1 MPCADCDTCW
11 ADARLVTPI
20 PALGPRG
27 EGWVLLQVALILL
40 IAILGALALPAAI
53 EEWLSSWPFVVQGAL
68 LVVIGGWAVIQAAR
82 RLGDSLTAMPRPR
95 DDASL
100 VQDGIYAR
108 VRHPMYAGI
117 MGLGL
122 GWALVTLSLGALV
135 VALVLAMVLDL
146 KARREEGWLAERYPG
161 YPEYRSRTHRFIRG
175 VY

>member
-1 MPCADCDTCW
+1 MTS
-11 ADARLVTPI
+11 I

-27 EGWVLLQVALILL
+27 EGWVLLQLTLILV

-53 EEWLSSWPFVVQGAL
+53 AGWPARWPFVIQGAL
-68 LVVIGGWAVIQAAR
+68 LLGVGGWVVIQGAR
-82 RLGDSLTAMPRPR
+82 RLGNSLTAMPRPR
-95 DDASL
+95 EDASL

-117 MGLGL
+117 AGLGL
-122 GWALVTLSLGALV
+122 GWALVTLSLPALV
-135 VALVLAMVLDL
+135 AALVLALVLDL
-146 KARREEGWLAERYPG
+146 KARREEGWLAERYTG

>member
-1 MPCADCDTCW
+1 MTS
-11 ADARLVTPI
+11 I

-27 EGWVLLQVALILL
+27 EGWVLLQLVLILV

-53 EEWLSSWPFVVQGAL
+53 VGWPARWPFVIQGAL
-68 LVVIGGWAVIQAAR
+68 LLGVGGWVVIQGAR

-95 DDASL
+95 DGASL

-117 MGLGL
+117 VGLGL
-122 GWALVTLSLGALV
+122 GWALVTLSLPALV
-135 VALVLAMVLDL
+135 AALVLALVLDL
-146 KARREEGWLAERYPG
+146 KARREEGWLAERYTG

>member
-1 MPCADCDTCW
+1 MTS
-11 ADARLVTPI
+11 I

-27 EGWVLLQVALILL
+27 EGWVLLQLALILV
-40 IAILGALALPAAI
+40 IAILGALALPAALAG
-53 EEWLSSWPFVVQGAL
+53 WPARWPFVIQGAL
-68 LVVIGGWAVIQAAR
+68 LLGVGGWVVIQGAR
-82 RLGDSLTAMPRPR
+82 HLGDSLTAMPRPR

-117 MGLGL
+117 VGLGL
-122 GWALVTLSLGALV
+122 GWALVTLSLPALV
-135 VALVLAMVLDL
+135 GALVLALVLDM
-146 KARREEGWLAERYPG
+146 KARREEGWLAERYTG

>member
-1 MPCADCDTCW
+1 MTS
-11 ADARLVTPI
+11 I

-40 IAILGALALPAAI
+40 VAIVGALALPAAI
-53 EEWLSSWPFVVQGAL
+53 EEWLSSWPVVAQGAL
-68 LVVIGGWAVIQAAR
+68 LVGIGGWVVMRAAR
-82 RLGDSLTAMPRPR
+82 RLGDSLTALPRPR
-95 DDASL
+95 DDARL

-117 MGLGL
+117 VGLGL
-122 GWALVTLSLGALV
+122 GWALVTLSLPALV
-135 VALVLAMVLDL
+135 VALVLAIVLDL
-146 KARREEGWLAERYPG
+146 KARREEGWLADRYPG

>member
-1 MPCADCDTCW
+1 
-11 ADARLVTPI
+11 VTSI

-27 EGWVLLQVALILL
+27 EGWVLLQLALILL
-40 IAILGALALPAAI
+40 IAIMGALALPAAI
-53 EEWLSSWPFVVQGAL
+53 AGWPARWPFVIQGAL
-68 LVVIGGWAVIQAAR
+68 LLGVGGWVVIQGAR

-95 DDASL
+95 EDASL

-117 MGLGL
+117 VGLGL
-122 GWALVTLSLGALV
+122 GWALVTLSLPALV
-135 VALVLAMVLDL
+135 AALVLALVLDL
-146 KARREEGWLAERYPG
+146 KARREEGWLAERYTA

>member
-1 MPCADCDTCW
+1 MTS
-11 ADARLVTPI
+11 I

-27 EGWVLLQVALILL
+27 EGWVLLQLALILV
-40 IAILGALALPAAI
+40 IAILGALALPTAI
-53 EEWLSSWPFVVQGAL
+53 AGWPARWPFVIQGAL
-68 LVVIGGWAVIQAAR
+68 LLGVGGWVVIQGAR

-117 MGLGL
+117 VGLGL
-122 GWALVTLSLGALV
+122 GWALVTLSLPALV
-135 VALVLAMVLDL
+135 AALVLAPVLDL
-146 KARREEGWLAERYPG
+146 KARREERWLAERYAG
-161 YPEYRSRTHRFIRG
+161 YPAYRSRTHRFIRG

>member
-1 MPCADCDTCW
+1 
-11 ADARLVTPI
+11 VTSI

-27 EGWVLLQVALILL
+27 EGWLLLQLALILV

-53 EEWLSSWPFVVQGAL
+53 AGWPAGWPFVIQGTLLLGVGGWVVVQG
-68 LVVIGGWAVIQAAR
+68 AR
-82 RLGDSLTAMPRPR
+82 RLGDSLTAVPRPR

-117 MGLGL
+117 VGLGL
-122 GWALVTLSLGALV
+122 GWALVTLSLPALV
-135 VALVLAMVLDL
+135 VALLLALVLDL
-146 KARREEGWLAERYPG
+146 KARREEEWLAERYTG
-161 YPEYRSRTHRFIRG
+161 YPEYRSRTHRFIPG